1 MQAIREIKKVS
12 GRKVTIDLPDSF
24 NAKEIEIIVIP
35 YQQISSADKKNDWKS
50 DFLSI
55 SQWKISEDDIR
66 IKSWPLTE
74 L

>member
-55 SQWKISEDDIR
+55 SQWKIPEDDIR